1 MAHTCGDCLPNWV
14 TAAPSSSQP
23 AGRAQAVQ
31 SGPNNTCQHSPCL
44 LVQPTWYCCIIIIC
58 GCHIIMP
65 GGAPGGMPGM
75 PAGPPMPPAA
85 CAAASP
91 PALPLA
97 PGAAEVPL
105 AALLVPLAPLPAES
119 PLGSGAAA
127 ASGPLGLGSE
137 AAAAA
142 AGIAIMPF
150 ICRGSLLNGA
160 REDGGPQGTAGSAG
174 PSRLRLASQC
184 SACVRKRQQAA

>member
-1 MAHTCGDCLPNWV
+1 MQAQPLP
-14 TAAPSSSQP
+14 
-23 AGRAQAVQ
+23 VQ
-31 SGPNNTCQHSPCL
+31 H
-44 LVQPTWYCCIIIIC
+44 TWYCCIIIIC

-75 PAGPPMPPAA
+75 PPGPPMPPTA

-105 AALLVPLAPLPAES
+105 AALLVPIAPLPAES
-119 PLGSGAAA
+119 PLASGAAA
-127 ASGPLGLGSE
+127 ASGPFGLGSA

-150 ICRGSLLNGA
+150 ICSGSLLNDA
-160 REDGGPQGTAGSAG
+160 REDGSEQGTAGSAG
-174 PSRLRLASQC
+174 ASRVA
-184 SACVRKRQQAA
+184 AC